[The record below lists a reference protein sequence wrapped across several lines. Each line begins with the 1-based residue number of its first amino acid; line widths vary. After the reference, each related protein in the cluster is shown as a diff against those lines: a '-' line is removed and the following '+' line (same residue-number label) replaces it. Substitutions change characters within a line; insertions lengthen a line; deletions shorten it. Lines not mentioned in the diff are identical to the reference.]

1 MKKEFVLSA
10 VRGELDMADVFFKLY
25 SKENQLDVENQDK
38 ENN

>member
-1 MKKEFVLSA
+1 MKKEFVLSV

-25 SKENQLDVENQDK
+25 SKENQLDVNK